1 MKYNQIFLATS
12 FIGAILILGIVT
24 RSKKS
29 GCGCEKREGK

>member
-24 RSKKS
+24 RSKKVVVDA
-29 GCGCEKREGK
+29 KREGK